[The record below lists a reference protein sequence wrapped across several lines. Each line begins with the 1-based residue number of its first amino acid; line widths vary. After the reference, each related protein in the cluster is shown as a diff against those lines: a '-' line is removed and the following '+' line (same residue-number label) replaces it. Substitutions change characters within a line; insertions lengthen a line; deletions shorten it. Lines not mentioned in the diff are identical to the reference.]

1 MTQDWRIYRPAIWLG
16 MIGIALILLVD
27 PPYIGGAVL
36 GGAIGI
42 GLRIA
47 FGRRPVDRA
56 RRQARSGGQ
65 GSRGQAGRNG
75 RAGQSGP
82 GVSGGQSSG
91 SPRRKRGR
99 RKR

>member
-1 MTQDWRIYRPAIWLG
+1 MGQDWRIYRPAIWLG
-16 MIGIALILLVD
+16 MLGIALILLVS

-56 RRQARSGGQ
+56 RRR
-65 GSRGQAGRNG
+65 RNG
-75 RAGQSGP
+75 SNRSQGDGQKR
-82 GVSGGQSSG
+82 
-91 SPRRKRGR
+91 PRR
-99 RKR
+99 